1 MKVLK
6 NLAVILNVIAL
17 AACNNVSIEGDW
29 IEPVPGIEN
38 MIQGI
43 SLKTDGKTSSINMAT
58 LQYEKWE
65 QKDNL
70 LILFGT
76 SIGNHQTLSFTD
88 TLKIEKL
95 TEDSLILRKGE
106 LVLKYSKANEK
117 QTTDLKQVSAITP
130 SNHILSVKGE

>member
-1 MKVLK
+1 MKVFR
-6 NLAVILNVIAL
+6 NLTVILNVIAL
-17 AACNNVSIEGDW
+17 TACNNVNIEGDW
-29 IEPVPGIEN
+29 IEPIPGMEN

-43 SLKTDGKTSSINMAT
+43 SLKTDGKASSINMAT

-70 LILFGT
+70 LILSGT

-95 TEDSLILRKGE
+95 TKDSLIIRKGE
-106 LVLKYSKANEK
+106 LVLKYSKVNKEF
-117 QTTDLKQVSAITP
+117 TP
-130 SNHILSVKGE
+130 M

>member
-6 NLAVILNVIAL
+6 NLAVILNVITL
-17 AACNNVSIEGDW
+17 AACNNVSIESDW

-43 SLKTDGKTSSINMAT
+43 SLKTDGKASSINMAT

-76 SIGNHQTLSFTD
+76 SIGNHQTSSFTD
-88 TLKIEKL
+88 HF
-95 TEDSLILRKGE
+95 ED
-106 LVLKYSKANEK
+106 
-117 QTTDLKQVSAITP
+117 
-130 SNHILSVKGE
+130 